1 MAVFTEKEKK
11 YVDELIEN
19 ARIASEKMDLY
30 TQEQVDTIVKTV
42 AKTTFSHAR
51 ELAELACEETGMGNV
66 EDKIGKIYGKAR
78 AIWWDLKFKKSRG
91 ILSEDPETGITEI
104 ARPVGVVTAT
114 TPCTNPIICPMG
126 NVMLAAKCAN
136 AIIIAPHPRG
146 KRAARRLLEL
156 WQAEFDKLGCPD
168 NMVQVCFSTSNEMT
182 AYLMSQG
189 DVVVAT
195 GGPGMVKAAYSS
207 GKPAYGVGPGNV
219 PALFDR
225 DINIEKAV
233 ANVIEG
239 RSFDNGV
246 ICASEQCLIL
256 PREKYEDI
264 LSEFE
269 RQGCIR
275 INSPETIKK
284 VEEAL
289 FPNHIISRD
298 AVGQTASK
306 CMKLAGIDVP
316 DDTKI
321 AIVELEKA
329 GKGSDLN
336 KEKMM
341 PVMCAYPYDTW
352 EDALKM
358 AKDNLDLEGKGH
370 TACIHS
376 YNEEHIH
383 QAGMVLKVS
392 RVICNHPSS
401 KNAGGS
407 FVNGL
412 NPTTTIGCS
421 TWGGNS
427 ISENLAYYHMMNK
440 IRIARVKPGWSLP
453 SDEEIWA

>member
-1 MAVFTEKEKK
+1 MAAFTDTDKA
-11 YVDELIEN
+11 YVDSLIVN
-19 ARIASEKMDLY
+19 AKRALDEMESY
-30 TQEQVDTIVKTV
+30 TQEQVDNIVKAV
-42 AKTTFSHAR
+42 AKVTFDHAR

-78 AIWWDLKFKKSRG
+78 AIWWDLKFKRSRG
-91 ILSEDPETGITEI
+91 ILSEDLRTGVTEI

-114 TPCTNPIICPMG
+114 TPCTNPVICPMG
-126 NVMLAAKCAN
+126 NVMLAVKCAN
-136 AIIIAPHPRG
+136 AVIIAPHPRG
-146 KRAARRLLEL
+146 KRVAQKLLEL
-156 WQAEFDKLGCPD
+156 WQPEFDKLGCPRD
-168 NMVQVCFSTSNEMT
+168 MVQVCLSTSNEMT

-225 DINIEKAV
+225 GIDIEKAV
-233 ANVIEG
+233 ADVIEG

-256 PREKYEDI
+256 PREQYEDI
-264 LSEFE
+264 LSEFVK
-269 RQGCIR
+269 QGCVR
-275 INSPETIKK
+275 ISSPEDIEKI
-284 VEEAL
+284 EGAL
-289 FPNHIISRD
+289 FPNHVISRD
-298 AVGQTASK
+298 AVGQRAAR

-316 DDTKI
+316 EDTRVVI
-321 AIVELEKA
+321 IELDGA
-329 GKGSDLN
+329 GKGHDLN

-352 EDALKM
+352 EDALNM
-358 AKDNLDLEGKGH
+358 AKANLDLEGKGH
-370 TACIHS
+370 TVCIHS
-376 YNEEHIH
+376 YNEEHIR
-383 QAGMVLKVS
+383 QAGLTLKVS
-392 RVICNHPSS
+392 RIICNHPSS

-407 FVNGL
+407 FMNGL

-440 IRIARVKPGWSLP
+440 IRIARVKPGWSIP
-453 SDEEIWA
+453 SDEEIFV